1 METKLNE
8 YINKQTSIAP
18 LVVFRILFG
27 LMMAGSAIRFWANGW
42 IDTQFIQP
50 SFFFHYY
57 GFSWIEPL
65 DALGMHVVFAIMI
78 LSAIGISLG
87 AYYRFST
94 VLYFLSFT
102 YVELIDITN
111 YLNHYYFVSLMAF
124 IMIFLPAHRRFSIDV
139 YRNPETYR
147 SSVSKWTIDVV
158 RLQLGIVYFYAGIAK
173 INYDWLIKA
182 QPLRLWLA
190 SRADL
195 FIIGPLLKYK
205 WVAYMFSWAGCI
217 YDLII
222 PFMLSY
228 KRTRWV
234 AYIAVIG
241 FHIVTSALFPIGM
254 FPYIMILSTLIFFS
268 DEFHE
273 KIIIFLSRFFSS
285 ENLDFEVKRGQINS
299 IPQKLIKGAFVVF
312 FAIQLVF
319 PFRYILYPDNL
330 FWTEQGFRFS
340 WRVMLIEKSGMATF
354 YIEDGKTNRKIEV
367 VNSNYLTPL
376 QEKMM
381 ATQPDL
387 ILQFAH
393 FLENEYKNKGI
404 DSPKVF
410 VNAYVTLNGRASKQY
425 IDPSVDLTTIED
437 SFQHK
442 SWILPFKG

>member
-1 METKLNE
+1 MEINLNR

-27 LMMAGSAIRFWANGW
+27 FMMAGSAIRFWANGW
-42 IDTQFIQP
+42 IDSQFIQP

-57 GFSWIEPL
+57 GFSWVEPL
-65 DALGMHVVFAIMI
+65 DSLGMYIVFGIMI
-78 LSAIGISLG
+78 LSAVGVAIG
-87 AYYRFST
+87 AFYRFSSS
-94 VLYFLSFT
+94 LYFLSFT

-147 SSVSKWTIDVV
+147 STVSKWTIDIV

-190 SRADL
+190 SRTDL

-205 WVAYMFSWAGCI
+205 WVAYVFSWFGCI
-217 YDLII
+217 YDLTI
-222 PFMLSY
+222 PIFLSF
-228 KRTRWV
+228 KKTRWV
-234 AYIAVIG
+234 AYIAVIV
-241 FHIVTSALFPIGM
+241 FHIATSILFPIGM

-285 ENLDFEVKRGQINS
+285 ENLDFKVERGQIDS
-299 IPQKLIKGAFVVF
+299 IPQKIIKIGFASFLVF
-312 FAIQLVF
+312 QLLF
-319 PFRYILYPDNL
+319 PFRYLLYPDNL

-354 YIEDGKTNRKIEV
+354 YVEDAKTKRKIEV
-367 VNSNYLTPL
+367 INSNYLTPL

-387 ILQFAH
+387 ILQYAH
-393 FLENEYKNKGI
+393 FLGKEFKSKGVNT
-404 DSPKVF
+404 PKVF
-410 VNAYVTLNGRASKQY
+410 VNAFVTLNGRSSKQY
-425 IDPSVDLTTIED
+425 INPSVDLMTLED